1 MATTT
6 PNYGWPVPTSTDYV
20 KDGATA
26 IEALGDAIDAT
37 VFGLGSSPIKAIIP
51 SSVAVGSGTG
61 SFNSTTG
68 VVTFSGAS
76 SISLNGVFSNTY
88 TKYQI
93 VWSAYAA
100 SATTVSARMR
110 TSGTDNTSSTYNY
123 GIARISSNSTFAALA
138 NSDTASSIAYFG
150 EDYGNGA
157 SYEHMAFVEVGNPF
171 QAKVTTLMLDHVITT
186 NTTGASQRRFGSAQF
201 AGTTSFDGITMYGS
215 ANLTGTVKV
224 MGYV

>member
-51 SSVAVGSGTG
+51 TSVAVGSGSG
-61 SFNSTTG
+61 SFNATTG
-68 VVTFSGAS
+68 LVTFSGAS

-93 VWSAYAA
+93 VWNAYAA

-110 TSGTDNTSSTYNY
+110 ASGTDNTSTTYNY
-123 GIARISSNSTFAALA
+123 AMGRVTSNGNLLVLA
-138 NSDTASSIAYFG
+138 NSDSASTIAYFG
-150 EDYGNGA
+150 EDYGNG
-157 SYEHMAFVEVGNPF
+157 SSWEHMSIVEVCNPF
-171 QAKVTTLMLDHVITT
+171 QSKITTLIMDHVITT
-186 NTTGASQRRFGSAQF
+186 NTSGSSQRRFGSAQF